1 MLPLLQINDLSL
13 SFLSAG
19 GKLPALKG
27 VSLSVNAGEMLAVV
41 GESGSGK
48 SVTALSVLQLL
59 PARTACIEGGKIIFS
74 ADGQTATNL
83 LDLPATALR
92 TLRGNRIGMIF
103 QEPMTS
109 LNPVMTCGAQVMEPL
124 KLHRKLS
131 NRLAK
136 EEVLQLFGKV
146 RLPDPEILFNRY
158 PHQLS
163 GGQKQRVMIAMAISC
178 KPALL
183 ICDEPTTALDVTV
196 QKTILELL
204 RDLRKSENMGMI
216 FITHDLG
223 LVADVA
229 DRAVVMYQGNI
240 VESGSVRDIFANPR
254 HPYTRGL
261 LLCRPVLHQKGE
273 RLPVVG
279 DFLNKKDEALEINPG
294 LSEEKTGLSE
304 KERDGILSGI
314 RISPAAGDL
323 QRKTDAAASGAS
335 IFKGNNEIIAPANPG
350 TGHSDNKTSGSV
362 KAGSGKNTGTLIS
375 VKNLDVWYS
384 SGKTWLG
391 REKNLVK
398 AVQDVSFDVLTGETL
413 GLVGESGCGKST
425 LGRALLRL
433 NKPTA
438 GSIQYGGI
446 DLLAMP
452 DRKLRP
458 FRKNI
463 QIVFQDP
470 YSSLNPRLEIGPA
483 LAEPLRIHVPSL
495 SRSQRKKKVMEL
507 LQKVDLPPEYYNRYP
522 HEFSGGQRQRIVIA
536 RALTLNPDFV
546 VFDESVSALDVSI
559 QAQVLNLINDLKQ
572 EFGFTAVFISH
583 DLSVVRYLCDR
594 VMVMEKGRIV
604 ETGDAESIYRN
615 PGTAYTKTLIDAI
628 PGRRIVDG

>member
-1 MLPLLQINDLSL
+1 MLPLLQINDLVL
-13 SFLSAG
+13 SFRSAG
-19 GKLPALKG
+19 GSSPALRG
-27 VSLSVNAGEMLAVV
+27 ISLSVNAGEMLAVV

-59 PARTACIEGGKIIFS
+59 PAQTASVERGEIIFS
-74 ADGQTATNL
+74 PDGETSTNL
-83 LDLPATALR
+83 LDLPDRELR

-109 LNPVMTCGAQVMEPL
+109 LNPVMRVGAQVMEPL

-131 NRLAK
+131 HRQAK
-136 EEVLQLFGKV
+136 QEVLQLFEKV
-146 RLPDPEILFNRY
+146 RLPEPEILFNRY

-223 LVADVA
+223 LVADLA

-240 VESGSVRDIFANPR
+240 VESGEVRELFSNPR

-261 LLCRPVLHQKGE
+261 LLCRPVLHRKGE

-279 DFLNKKDEALEINPG
+279 DFLKKPDETLPGGGNKAKEDFPAMPEEGSARRE
-294 LSEEKTGLSE
+294 SEKTPGT
-304 KERDGILSGI
+304 
-314 RISPAAGDL
+314 AAGVS
-323 QRKTDAAASGAS
+323 RKNA
-335 IFKGNNEIIAPANPG
+335 E
-350 TGHSDNKTSGSV
+350 
-362 KAGSGKNTGTLIS
+362 TLIR
-375 VKNLDVWYS
+375 VRNLDVWYS

-391 REKNLVK
+391 REKRWVK
-398 AVQDVSFDVLTGETL
+398 AVQDVSFDILTGETL
-413 GLVGESGCGKST
+413 GLVGESGCGKTT

-433 NKPTA
+433 NKPRGGTIEYA
-438 GSIQYGGI
+438 GT

-452 DRKLRP
+452 ERELRP

-470 YSSLNPRLEIGPA
+470 YSSLNPRLEVGPA
-483 LAEPLRIHVPSL
+483 LAEPLKIHLPSL
-495 SRSQRKKKVMEL
+495 SRSERKERVLEL
-507 LQKVDLPPEYYNRYP
+507 LRKVDLSPEHYNRYP

-536 RALTLNPDFV
+536 RALSLNPDFV

-583 DLSVVRYLCDR
+583 DLSVIRYLCDR

-604 ETGDAESIYRN
+604 EMGDAETVYGN
-615 PGTAYTKTLIDAI
+615 PKTEYTRTLIEAI
-628 PGRRIVDG
+628 PGKVDGGW